1 MTQSINVGHGRKIS
15 PTKICNRLFL
25 VSLVFFG
32 INFCWLSKSSDFEE
46 TITWIISL
54 KRFRI
59 AYKSI
64 FLTVGEGGG
73 FILRVVHVLQCNN
86 NIVVC
91 MYMN

>member
-32 INFCWLSKSSDFEE
+32 INFCSLSKSRDFEE

-59 AYKSI
+59 AYTSYI
-64 FLTVGEGGG
+64 LTVGGGG
-73 FILRVVHVLQCNN
+73 LF
-86 NIVVC
+86 
-91 MYMN
+91 

>member
-15 PTKICNRLFL
+15 PTKICNRFFF

-59 AYKSI
+59 AYTSI
-64 FLTVGEGGG
+64 FLTGGG
-73 FILRVVHVLQCNN
+73 LYFKGSACTTI
-86 NIVVC
+86 
-91 MYMN
+91 